1 VSIDKAVLQR
11 LSARIA
17 RGGEAPAHAPHRA
30 AETTAVATPAR
41 PESPTSFA
49 DNVGQFTTA
58 WEGLGG
64 VVHHAHHASDVVS
77 IVSGICR
84 EAGASRILSW
94 READLGLPG
103 IIEGLRGVGIESD
116 HGWLPADAS
125 QRAARLAALEPLQVG
140 VTGAAGGIA
149 ESGTVVLV
157 SGPGRPR
164 LASLLPPVHVTLL
177 AVSRIRASLPDLL
190 TAEPAIA
197 EGGSNLVL
205 ITGPSR
211 TADIEMTLTR
221 GVHGPGHVHVVLL
234 HGVRS

>member
-1 VSIDKAVLQR
+1 MSIDDAILQR
-11 LSARIA
+11 LAARIA
-17 RGGEAPAHAPHRA
+17 RGAEAPAADAPHHGA
-30 AETTAVATPAR
+30 STTAIATPAR
-41 PESPTSFA
+41 PTSPTSA
-49 DNVGQFTTA
+49 AATVAQFTTA

-77 IVSGICR
+77 IVSEICR
-84 EAGASRILSW
+84 GAGASRTLSW

-116 HGWLPADAS
+116 HGWLPADGP
-125 QRAARLAALEPLQVG
+125 QRAARLAELERLQVG

-164 LASLLPPVHVTLL
+164 LASLLPPIHVTLL
-177 AVSRIRASLPDLL
+177 AVSGIQASLPDLL
-190 TAEPAIA
+190 TADPAIA
-197 EGGSNLVL
+197 DGGSNLVL

-234 HGVRS
+234 HGS